1 MTWYLW
7 ILKYSPPQYAI
18 DLLGKY
24 LWRKKERE
32 MQRQWGN
39 AMMPFLKESKKE
51 RAMCIKCIRPQCNSR
66 KVCTGWWGVLEPKY
80 FIEKVLYLPV
90 WVCIHKPLCKVTGL
104 VQHLGSVAWTGLW
117 WWIQKGRAQA
127 ISQLC
132 SVELGSWARRFHGHH
147 VHPCT
152 FPSVRVVIN
161 LHISQDPS
169 LARQPSSH

>member
-66 KVCTGWWGVLEPKY
+66 KVCAGWWGVLEPKY
-80 FIEKVLYLPV
+80 FIEKVLYLQV

-127 ISQLC
+127 ISQWSC
-132 SVELGSWARRFHGHH
+132 GAGELSKAFSRPPR
-147 VHPCT
+147 
-152 FPSVRVVIN
+152 PSMY
-161 LHISQDPS
+161 LSFSSCCH
-169 LARQPSSH
+169 QPSHFSRSLTS